1 MPTNLLKK
9 ESNTVVFLWNF
20 FKNLFLQNTPADCFW
35 KEKVKLSNSYVDK
48 KLDYEKQWY
57 CLLHQNLIHVFNYM
71 LCFKKDICCEIANNL
86 KIAYYYLT
94 INVVIIRIIVEL

>member
-48 KLDYEKQWY
+48 KLGYEKQ
-57 CLLHQNLIHVFNYM
+57 
-71 LCFKKDICCEIANNL
+71 
-86 KIAYYYLT
+86 
-94 INVVIIRIIVEL
+94 